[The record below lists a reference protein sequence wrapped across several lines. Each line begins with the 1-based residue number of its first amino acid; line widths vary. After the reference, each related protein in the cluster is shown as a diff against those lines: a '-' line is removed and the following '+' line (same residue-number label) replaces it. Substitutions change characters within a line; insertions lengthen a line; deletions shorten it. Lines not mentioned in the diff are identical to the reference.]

1 MNFGKLFCILEFL
14 FIFASINL
22 FVMHIISKS
31 TIVEYYTKHPSS
43 KQPLEDWYV
52 LTSKSN
58 WQNLSDIRKVF
69 NNVDYVGNDRYVF
82 NIKGNDYRLVVVI
95 RFSKGRVF
103 IRFIGTHAE
112 YDKIK
117 DIQNI

>member
-1 MNFGKLFCILEFL
+1 MYLCAVNQQKCDMRVF
-14 FIFASINL
+14 
-22 FVMHIISKS
+22 SKS
-31 TIVEYYTKHPSS
+31 TLVEYYTDHPLAQ
-43 KQPLEDWYV
+43 QPLQDWYE
-52 LTSKSN
+52 TTKRAE
-58 WQNLSDIRKVF
+58 WKNLNDIRAVF

-112 YDKIK
+112 YDKIT
-117 DIQNI
+117 DIKNI